1 MDKPSDVDSICQ
13 ALDYWDSLDAW
24 TPGSWATLQVPKILR
39 TIASIGADL
48 AEVSFHVK
56 KWASLWRCNQC
67 LSHAPSKSLAKC
79 CNLGHGWGTGR
90 SSQSSEALWKARWG
104 KQWPDLARCQIIIN
118 YLVYFHLFSTT
129 MLPSLSHIWELE
141 SPTQEMKLKA
151 AAWMEATRLDMLR
164 SFTKRLWWMKFMVA
178 QTPIQFIKNPYLCR
192 FHVNVFWKAL
202 NPSPCHLIWKALCV
216 SCFRCL
222 FVLLA

>member
-1 MDKPSDVDSICQ
+1 MDKPSDVDSVCQ

-90 SSQSSEALWKARWG
+90 GSQSSEALWKARWG

-118 YLVYFHLFSTT
+118 YVFSSIFHNV
-129 MLPSLSHIWELE
+129 LPSLSHIWELE
-141 SPTQEMKLKA
+141 SPRRWSWKLRHG
-151 AAWMEATRLDMLR
+151 WRQRGWTCCG
-164 SFTKRLWWMKFMVA
+164 FTKRLMWWMKFMVA
-178 QTPIQFIKNPYLCR
+178 QTPIKIIKNPYLCR